1 MINAPHEEP
10 EHGTETIAADSSL
23 QAAPIS
29 ESEPRDESR
38 STAELLDRLRRN
50 NATLLH
56 QSQRVE
62 ELESVLTCLVHLAA
76 KVRKLERENDC

>member
-1 MINAPHEEP
+1 MINAHEEH
-10 EHGTETIAADSSL
+10 EHGTDSHL
-23 QAAPIS
+23 QATPIS
-29 ESEPRDESR
+29 ETEPRDESR
-38 STAELLDRLRRN
+38 CTAELLDRLRRN

-62 ELESVLTCLVHLAA
+62 ELESVLTCIVHLAA